1 MARGEH
7 AELCIFAPEELREAL
22 RANLGVK
29 LIACCRLFLPIRLVF
44 HAEFKSAA
52 SVSDAEDCAAD
63 FLWFA
68 RTGTFLFQTD
78 EDRLRFC
85 RVELQDDPA
94 FIGCPRLG
102 GQLAVERCELAVG
115 RVHV

>member
-1 MARGEH
+1 MS
-7 AELCIFAPEELREAL
+7 IFALEELREAL
-22 RANLGVK
+22 RADLGMKV
-29 LIACCRLFLPIRLVF
+29 IACCRLFLPIRLVF

-52 SVSDAEDCAAD
+52 SVGDAEDCAAD

-94 FIGCPRLG
+94 LVGGARLG
-102 GQLAVERCELAVG
+102 GQLAV
-115 RVHV
+115 